1 MVPEYVTVPV
11 TAPPGPDKVKV
22 DALIVAGF
30 IGSLKVAVT
39 ASPTATFVAA
49 LAGTMAITI
58 GGGVIVVNV
67 HT

>member
-1 MVPEYVTVPV
+1 
-11 TAPPGPDKVKV
+11 VKV